1 MQLQHPAS
9 FDITEFTQIIEVETL
24 AGFIKNVVKYG
35 KMQDPD
41 IYDPLDYMGDCWEVF
56 AEFFLFPLLFI

>member
-24 AGFIKNVVKYG
+24 AGFIKNVVNFMYYNVLK
-35 KMQDPD
+35 
-41 IYDPLDYMGDCWEVF
+41 
-56 AEFFLFPLLFI
+56 